1 MELKK
6 AADKK
11 QPQSPPL
18 LEKGKTA
25 IWIFA
30 VYMFSFL
37 CYAPLLAKRLGAEP
51 PEALSYLRYGFVL
64 VPALVSLVFLLREG
78 GGKPYAA
85 DSFKTVSLKEIAF
98 CSAVALAGVLV
109 TWVYSYWRRV
119 DLFGSTYPSFVSL
132 AAGCTYLYVTALVE
146 EAAWRGFFLKRMAEG
161 GKRIKASLFVGVVWA
176 VWHIPMWSLR
186 NSLGLREIIPLFLW
200 TILLSLVLGMFYCT
214 FENLFSVSLLHML
227 FNVCFLAPAGYNS
240 IILFTGIFIGL
251 LYRKRRRMVRSG
263 KETDHDR
270 RPPPEK
276 S

>member
-1 MELKK
+1 MPL
-6 AADKK
+6 
-11 QPQSPPL
+11 SPPL
-18 LEKGKTA
+18 LKKGKMA

-37 CYAPLLAKRLGAEP
+37 CYAPLLAKRLGAGP

-78 GGKPYAA
+78 GGKAYAA
-85 DSFKTVSLKEIAF
+85 DSFKVVSLKEIVF
-98 CSAVALAGVLV
+98 CAAVALAGVSV

-119 DLFGSTYPSFVSL
+119 DLFGCTYPSFVSL

-146 EAAWRGFFLKRMAEG
+146 EAAWRGFFLKRMAVG

-240 IILFTGIFIGL
+240 IILFAGILTGFF
-251 LYRKRRRMVRSG
+251 YRKRRRMVRSG

-270 RPPPEK
+270 RPPEK